1 MKAFILVAVMF
12 LSLVNITQGQGNNF
26 SNYIKA
32 GTELKERLD
41 NDLVRKTNFI
51 KQEWFQRVKT
61 GELNFWFMKNLKS
74 TIDDYTDAY
83 RSAVKELGF
92 YKMKPTMADDTTAA
106 IIKANELYFETSTL
120 SNKDDSVKMIAVSMI
135 GKDIKVTDVSNCFTT
150 ILLIIILITAAIY
163 SSLGKKRARLIPFA
177 VMLIA
182 FYTWMHLSW
191 PYESFNFELIL
202 ILLITSIIVVVFKKD
217 F

>member
-1 MKAFILVAVMF
+1 MKAFVLVAVMF
-12 LSLVNITQGQGNNF
+12 LSLVTQGQGNNF

-32 GTELKERLD
+32 GIELKERLD

-51 KQEWFQRVKT
+51 KQEWFQQVKT
-61 GELNFWFMKNLKS
+61 GKLNFWFMKNLKS

-83 RSAVKELGF
+83 RSAGKELGF
-92 YKMKPTMADDTTAA
+92 YKMKPAITDDTTAA
-106 IIKANELYFETSTL
+106 IIKANELYFETSIL

-135 GKDIKVTDVSNCFTT
+135 GKDIKVTDVSNWFTG

-182 FYTWMHLSW
+182 FYTWIHLSW
-191 PYESFNFELIL
+191 PYASFNFELIL
-202 ILLITSIIVVVFKKD
+202 VSLITGLIIVVFQD

>member
-32 GTELKERLD
+32 GTDLKQKLD
-41 NDLVRKTNFI
+41 SDLIRKTNFI

-83 RSAVKELGF
+83 RSAVKELSF

-106 IIKANELYFETSTL
+106 IIKANELYFETPTS
-120 SNKDDSVKMIAVSMI
+120 SSKNDSVKMIVVSMI
-135 GKDIKVTDVSNCFTT
+135 GKDIKVTDTSNWFTG

-163 SSLGKKRARLIPFA
+163 GSLGKKRARLIPFA

-182 FYTWMHLSW
+182 LNTWIHLSW
-191 PYESFNFELIL
+191 PYASFNFELIL
-202 ILLITSIIVVVFKKD
+202 VSLITGLIIVVFQD